1 MEIGHSVPRLQGS
14 DKAPQPCHDFARH
27 FSKEDWKLFRVWQA
41 ELYEMVMKEILQAL
55 TSLGPLI
62 ATSVFSLKPKERDEA
77 SPVDHQEPK
86 KRGCGNPFP
95 SDANTSSDL
104 SLKKKRRTSQ
114 DVAEMQGSNE
124 WESRRWPNPGFLFH
138 SCDSALRQ
146 EAEYGPGLKE
156 AHASE
161 AEESPSGPLSGNVFM
176 KPDPPF
182 IAKVEE
188 NHCADF
194 QGPERK
200 EGVASAAAELSANT
214 GVLSFKVK
222 EEEEAYF
229 VDFSSAVARERLNY
243 PPGHKDITQAAP
255 FIMQGDGITPSRDQ
269 QDSETRGS
277 FHTPVDERPVKRKK
291 DSAEAFKYT
300 RKAPVLGTAKTKVF
314 QSPQKGT
321 GSQTQPEG
329 YHELE
334 EEMATLCDA
343 GFMNSPRPNVHPVP
357 AKEIPPDLYSDAEC
371 ESVRRETILTSPPNG
386 SLLPSTCERTYS
398 PPGGVTEH
406 QSLCPGLAGVHTEA
420 TGQHQ
425 CNEFQNNLGQMKNQ
439 PGAEGSLT
447 VERPYMC
454 PQCHKCFRNM
464 SKFTRH
470 RITHS
475 KEKHYQC
482 TECGKSYNR
491 SDNLIRHQRSH
502 TRDFQAQIE
511 TWATSVT
518 PYDLQNQDAWLKAS
532 VQ

>member
-161 AEESPSGPLSGNVFM
+161 AEESPSGPLS
-176 KPDPPF
+176 
-182 IAKVEE
+182 
-188 NHCADF
+188 
-194 QGPERK
+194 
-200 EGVASAAAELSANT
+200 AELSANT

>member
-1 MEIGHSVPRLQGS
+1 MGRKRGSVAYSARLVLPHLHGSATVSTHPGVVFDLQARPITHRAAGRGAQSRVRAGSLPSTVRPLVSSVPPPAGGVAMEIGHSVPRLQGS

-200 EGVASAAAELSANT
+200 EGVASAAARPAAAPWVSFSEDREGAPYFPDQQGPKSWTISSAAITTELSANT

-277 FHTPVDERPVKRKK
+277 FHTPM
-291 DSAEAFKYT
+291 S
-300 RKAPVLGTAKTKVF
+300 
-314 QSPQKGT
+314 
-321 GSQTQPEG
+321 
-329 YHELE
+329 
-334 EEMATLCDA
+334 
-343 GFMNSPRPNVHPVP
+343 
-357 AKEIPPDLYSDAEC
+357 
-371 ESVRRETILTSPPNG
+371 
-386 SLLPSTCERTYS
+386 
-398 PPGGVTEH
+398 
-406 QSLCPGLAGVHTEA
+406 GL
-420 TGQHQ
+420 
-425 CNEFQNNLGQMKNQ
+425 
-439 PGAEGSLT
+439 
-447 VERPYMC
+447 
-454 PQCHKCFRNM
+454 
-464 SKFTRH
+464 
-470 RITHS
+470 
-475 KEKHYQC
+475 
-482 TECGKSYNR
+482 
-491 SDNLIRHQRSH
+491 
-502 TRDFQAQIE
+502 
-511 TWATSVT
+511 
-518 PYDLQNQDAWLKAS
+518 
-532 VQ
+532 